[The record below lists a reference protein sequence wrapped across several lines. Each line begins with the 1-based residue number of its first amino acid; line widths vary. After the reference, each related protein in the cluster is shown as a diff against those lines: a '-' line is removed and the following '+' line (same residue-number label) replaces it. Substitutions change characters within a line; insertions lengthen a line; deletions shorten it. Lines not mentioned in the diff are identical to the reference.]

1 MNTFEGVKLDFVQ
14 CIGCFLVLMYKS
26 RTGTASLLRHR
37 CARFPISVQD
47 QKQDA
52 AGRYSDVLNGM
63 ASSSQNGT
71 IEFKQEIMSDEES
84 NEMELIDDQQFTI
97 EQQTN
102 KGLMESYSL
111 LEKSFMTVD
120 ELLLSR
126 EDVELAQRNN
136 DPNLFFER

>member
-1 MNTFEGVKLDFVQ
+1 MQ

-52 AGRYSDVLNGM
+52 AGRYSDVLNEM

-84 NEMELIDDQQFTI
+84 AEMDMINDDQQFTI
-97 EQQTN
+97 EQTN

-120 ELLLSR
+120 EMMLSR